1 MSEKKRAGY
10 SRLQKMSTY
19 DDLVDQ
25 ASEDKKLTQLCG
37 SCGKGHTCEADCD

>member
-10 SRLQKMSTY
+10 SRLKKMSTY

-25 ASEDKKLTQLCG
+25 ASEDKKITLDRIGPKLIL
-37 SCGKGHTCEADCD
+37 AIIYVA